1 MKSLKERLKSQHYT
15 KKEIN
20 GITFTIKKM
29 DYLEFQRLAG
39 KVKSGNAD
47 FEIELILSCIKDV
60 TGLKVRDI
68 AENQAEFTETELNEV
83 LEFDLEYVQIYL
95 GKNQEVLVQL
105 YESIAKDFV
114 EFTEI
119 SLKKKNS

>member
-1 MKSLKERLKSQHYT
+1 MKSLKERLKSQQYT

-29 DYLEFQRLAG
+29 DYLEFQRLVA
-39 KVKSGNAD
+39 KVKGSSSD
-47 FEIELILSCIKDV
+47 FEIELILSCIKEV
-60 TGLKVRDI
+60 KGLKARDI
-68 AENQAEFTETELNEV
+68 AENHSEFTETELNEE
-83 LEFDLEYVQIYL
+83 LEFDIEYVQMYL
-95 GKNQEVLVQL
+95 GKNQEVLIQL

-119 SLKKKNS
+119 ASKKKNN

>member
-1 MKSLKERLKSQHYT
+1 
-15 KKEIN
+15 
-20 GITFTIKKM
+20 M

-60 TGLKVRDI
+60 SGLKARDI
-68 AENQAEFTETELNEV
+68 AENLSEFTETELNEV
-83 LEFDLEYVQIYL
+83 LEFDLEYVQMYL

-119 SLKKKNS
+119 ASKKKNN